1 MDIIIL
7 RVEVQTGHYR
17 MPGQVKTIARTF
29 PLAPPS
35 TVRGF
40 IESLCALP
48 LGSLDGETTQFAY
61 GFIDDPE
68 GRGDL
73 FRKDHI
79 FSTSGVGKM
88 KEAIRPVHRE
98 TLFGV
103 TYRVA
108 IRGALVP
115 LIRKMLAGDMTEVN
129 RRWGVLYLG
138 ESDDTVQWLA
148 EEPGPA
154 RWLVPGRQHIL
165 PVKAGRGF
173 NVLRPTYNTFDQLDS
188 SEETPEEAWLV
199 LPKLAA

>member
-1 MDIIIL
+1 MDTITL
-7 RVEVQTGHYR
+7 RVEVSTGHYR
-17 MPGQVKTIARTF
+17 VPGQVKSVARSF

-35 TVRGF
+35 TMRGF

-48 LGSLDGETTQFAY
+48 HGSLDGETTQFAY
-61 GFIDDPE
+61 GFINDPE

-98 TLFGV
+98 TMFGL

-115 LIRKMLAGDMTEVN
+115 LIRKMLNGDTAAIA

-148 EEPGPA
+148 EEAGEA
-154 RWLVPGRQHIL
+154 RWLVPGQQHIL
-165 PVKAGRGF
+165 PTKAGRGY
-173 NVLRPTYNTFDQLDS
+173 NVLRPTYGCFDMVDATAEL
-188 SEETPEEAWLV
+188 PEEAWLA
-199 LPKLAA
+199 LPKIAA